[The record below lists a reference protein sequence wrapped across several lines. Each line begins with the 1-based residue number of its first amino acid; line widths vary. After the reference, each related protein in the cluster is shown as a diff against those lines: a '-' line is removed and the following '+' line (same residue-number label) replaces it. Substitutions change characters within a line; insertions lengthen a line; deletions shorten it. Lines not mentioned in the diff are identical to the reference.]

1 MWRINSSEILDRNE
15 MLLWKEEVVLT
26 RNWRLQSSW
35 SLRYFEMCGID
46 RISVAPI
53 RGNVGDEFGND
64 LGITGAH
71 L

>member
-1 MWRINSSEILDRNE
+1 